1 LEARR
6 FALRCKVHFCNAPVA
21 SSDFRLPGPDAFN
34 GHFDSTTEF
43 TFAHNFHPI
52 VTLFE
57 PFGTAGVMDY
67 KAIS

>member
-1 LEARR
+1 LW
-6 FALRCKVHFCNAPVA
+6 CKVHFCNAPVA

-43 TFAHNFHPI
+43 TFAHNFHAI